1 MSSHYLGFIWYR
13 SLAQL
18 RSESSRAYLG
28 YLWWVLEPLLYL
40 AVFYVVFA
48 VVLNRGDEDY
58 VQVLLTGLVVWK
70 WFDSSVRSSMD
81 VIHQNAGLID
91 KVYLPKIIFPAVSVL
106 SNGIKFCLILFLL
119 LIYSAFVGNGTGI
132 TWLALPLLIF
142 VQFLLVFSSACLVA
156 AITPFLPDLKVIF
169 DKLMTLLFF
178 LSGIF
183 YTADVIPESIRGYFR
198 FNPAFLLIEIYRDI
212 LVYHRWPSLSAIV
225 TISIF
230 SLVILTVACYILRR
244 FDRIYPRLIY

>member
-1 MSSHYLGFIWYR
+1 LF
-13 SLAQL
+13 
-18 RSESSRAYLG
+18 
-28 YLWWVLEPLLYL
+28 
-40 AVFYVVFA
+40 
-48 VVLNRGDEDY
+48 N
-58 VQVLLTGLVVWK
+58 
-70 WFDSSVRSSMD
+70 
-81 VIHQNAGLID
+81 
-91 KVYLPKIIFPAVSVL
+91 
-106 SNGIKFCLILFLL
+106 LFLL

-198 FNPAFLLIEIYRDI
+198 FNPAFSLIESYRDI

>member
-1 MSSHYLGFIWYR
+1 MTSHYLEFIWYR

-48 VVLNRGDEDY
+48 LVLNRGDENY

-91 KVYLPKIIFPAVSVL
+91 KVYLPKIVFPTV
-106 SNGIKFCLILFLL
+106 N
-119 LIYSAFVGNGTGI
+119 
-132 TWLALPLLIF
+132 
-142 VQFLLVFSSACLVA
+142 
-156 AITPFLPDLKVIF
+156 
-169 DKLMTLLFF
+169 
-178 LSGIF
+178 
-183 YTADVIPESIRGYFR
+183 R
-198 FNPAFLLIEIYRDI
+198 FK
-212 LVYHRWPSLSAIV
+212 
-225 TISIF
+225 
-230 SLVILTVACYILRR
+230 
-244 FDRIYPRLIY
+244 

>member
-1 MSSHYLGFIWYR
+1 MTSHYLGFIWYR

-28 YLWWVLEPLLYL
+28 YIWWVLEPLLYL
-40 AVFYVVFA
+40 VVFYVVFA
-48 VVLNRGDEDY
+48 LVLNRGDEDY

-91 KVYLPKIIFPAVSVL
+91 KVYLPKIIFPSVSVT
-106 SNGIKFCLILFLL
+106 SNGIKFGLILLL
-119 LIYSAFVGNGTGI
+119 LLVYSAFIGNGAGI

-156 AITPFLPDLKVIF
+156 AVTPFVPDIKVIF

-183 YTADVIPESIRGYFR
+183 YTADAIPTSIRSYFLL
-198 FNPAFLLIEIYRDI
+198 NPAFSLIENYRDI
-212 LVYHRWPSLSAIV
+212 LVYHRWPSFNEIFYISVLSLIV
-225 TISIF
+225 F
-230 SLVILTVACYILRR
+230 VVAYFILRR